1 MAKRF
6 KEKLV
11 DWQVLYDSLV
21 PRITAMPHLA
31 ADHQALGNLLTE
43 SRDLE
48 KGQEAARSQLRD
60 INQRRKELGTQATEL
75 NSRLSLGLRSSLGSR
90 SEKLIEFG
98 VKPVP
103 RTRRKAKGA
112 VTTTTTETSPPS
124 SSGQP
129 PPKSTA

>member
-6 KEKLV
+6 KERLV
-11 DWQVLYDSLV
+11 DWQVLYDSLAPKV
-21 PRITAMPHLA
+21 TAMPHLA

-60 INQRRKELGTQATEL
+60 INQRRKELDQQAGEL
-75 NSRLSLGLRSSLGSR
+75 NSRLSLGLRSALGSR

-112 VTTTTTETSPPS
+112 APTTTTETPPPS
-124 SSGQP
+124 SPDQP
-129 PPKSTA
+129 PAKSTA